1 MEVVWKSRELFKAMY
16 MDRLSLHMPDPTHRG
31 NMVTIVA
38 ECSIDDKYVSSLN
51 IIFNVLNVILNVS
64 MVAECSIDD
73 KYVSGLEVIVK
84 KCFRYFW
91 YFKFCDKVEIYRS
104 MHLHLK

>member
-64 MVAECSIDD
+64 MVAVSSIHDE
-73 KYVSGLEVIVK
+73 YVSGLEVIIKNVLDIFGILSFVIK
-84 KCFRYFW
+84 
-91 YFKFCDKVEIYRS
+91 
-104 MHLHLK
+104 

>member
-1 MEVVWKSRELFKAMY
+1 LQEDIPEKVREVVWKSRELVKAMY

-51 IIFNVLNVILNVS
+51 IFFNVLNVILNVS

-84 KCFRYFW
+84 NVLDIFGILSFVIK
-91 YFKFCDKVEIYRS
+91 
-104 MHLHLK
+104 